1 MNWNDVL
8 ASALP
13 TIALLGAGILKTHAK
28 VKQALV
34 TLEAILAAATS
45 GKTGQ

>member
-13 TIALLGAGILKTHAK
+13 TIAILGAGLLKTHAK
-28 VKQALV
+28 IKAVLV
-34 TLEAILAAATS
+34 TLEQVLASATS